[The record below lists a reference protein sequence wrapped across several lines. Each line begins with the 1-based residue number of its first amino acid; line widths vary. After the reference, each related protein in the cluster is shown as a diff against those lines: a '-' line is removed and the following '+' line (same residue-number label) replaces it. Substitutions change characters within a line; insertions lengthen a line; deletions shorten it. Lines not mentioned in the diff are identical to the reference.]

1 MSIKV
6 HRNLNDRTAD
16 KSEGWVITENG
27 KTRRVESLVLCVQS
41 VKVSAATLERIRT
54 PKNAKTSSG
63 ASGLGRRTVGA
74 WLTGYELPST
84 VGVATGETIHFNPHI
99 NDTFMIQRNGAY
111 SPLILNST
119 LVLNVH
125 FSACGSVAVVA

>member
-1 MSIKV
+1 LSIKV

-16 KSEGWVITENG
+16 KSQGWVITENG

-41 VKVSAATLERIRT
+41 VKVSARTLERIRT

-99 NDTFMIQRNGAY
+99 NDTFMIQRNGTFK
-111 SPLILNST
+111 PLILNST

>member
-16 KSEGWVITENG
+16 NSQGWVITEKG
-27 KTRRVESLVLCVQS
+27 KTRRVKSLVLCVQS

-54 PKNAKTSSG
+54 PKNEKTSSG
-63 ASGLGRRTVGA
+63 ASGIGRRTVGA

-84 VGVATGETIHFNPHI
+84 VGVATGETIHFNPI
-99 NDTFMIQRNGAY
+99 KNDTFMIQKNGTFK
-111 SPLILNST
+111 P
-119 LVLNVH
+119 LVLDSRVAFNVL